1 MSDFN
6 TILNIVNTNIYQYL
20 RVQDGKNLQYTCK
33 DIAQLIDEIRNKP
46 AFKSDPTGC
55 APFNQDIYTW
65 NEYTDEV
72 YLFGERIIDIPR
84 GNLEYYGMNSP
95 NSRRWYEQN
104 GIPFVLKYEVISRT
118 SFYVEDEG
126 MDYHDDQIAIVD
138 TESDA
143 KEIIDI
149 IWQGRY
155 KEMRNKNDMS
165 LYPSRYP
172 KYDY

>member
-1 MSDFN
+1 
-6 TILNIVNTNIYQYL
+6 
-20 RVQDGKNLQYTCK
+20 
-33 DIAQLIDEIRNKP
+33 
-46 AFKSDPTGC
+46 
-55 APFNQDIYTW
+55 
-65 NEYTDEV
+65 
-72 YLFGERIIDIPR
+72 
-84 GNLEYYGMNSP
+84 MNSP

-138 TESDA
+138 TESEA